1 MSKDIYLD
9 EVERIAAELEEGGM
23 EPGKAYDRA
32 SEMAWDEFCERL
44 ADMAD
49 DIKTRRKEGR

>member
-1 MSKDIYLD
+1 MTKDIYLD

-32 SEMAWDEFCERL
+32 SELAYFAMRERY

-49 DIKTRRKEGR
+49 RARKISKGE

>member
-23 EPGKAYDRA
+23 ERGKAYDRA
-32 SEMAWDEFCERL
+32 GELAYASMQERY
-44 ADMAD
+44 ADMIDAA
-49 DIKTRRKEGR
+49 KTRRKEGR

>member
-1 MSKDIYLD
+1 MSKQIYLD

-32 SEMAWDEFCERL
+32 SELAYDAMRERL
-44 ADMAD
+44 ADMIDAA
-49 DIKTRRKEGR
+49 KTRRKEGR

>member
-32 SEMAWDEFCERL
+32 SEMAYDAMRERL

-49 DIKTRRKEGR
+49 DAKVRSRG